1 MKISI
6 ITITATLLFFATLAF
21 AQAKRGTLVHEET
34 IRVAP
39 NADAARLGEAGRG
52 HELVI
57 IETSRALGMQTLDS
71 SIKQLYVNGYIS
83 REDAISQAA
92 GRNMLPSSS
101 HC

>member
-57 IETSRALGMQTLDS
+57 IETSRDWVHVEAILRVPSQEEGATDEEAEGSGERRQRPLMQ
-71 SIKQLYVNGYIS
+71 K
-83 REDAISQAA
+83 
-92 GRNMLPSSS
+92 
-101 HC
+101 